1 MASQIDQ
8 QQVKHVA
15 ELAKLEFNDAELAK
29 FTPQLGSIID
39 MFEELQAQNTDGV
52 EPMYSPTDR
61 GNVMREDV
69 AVKSNER
76 EALLKN
82 APDTEGGL
90 IKVPAIMDD
99 ESEDGE

>member
-52 EPMYSPTDR
+52 
-61 GNVMREDV
+61 
-69 AVKSNER
+69 
-76 EALLKN
+76 
-82 APDTEGGL
+82 
-90 IKVPAIMDD
+90 
-99 ESEDGE
+99 